1 MPTPTYSQ
9 IYTTTVTGS
18 ATTQIEFGLIPAT
31 YSDLVMVCKIV
42 PNNAGAA
49 YLNLRVGTGNSIDTG
64 GNYSAQQLVYT
75 NGSVSAYQYFN
86 DTNFEIVGNQYQTL
100 GTFQLQID
108 INGYTSTAAWKT
120 VFARVSASDNTS
132 RQNLGPWKNT
142 SALNIIRLSSAN
154 AAIGIGSTAS
164 LYGILRA

>member
-1 MPTPTYSQ
+1 MPTTYSQ
-9 IYTTTVTGS
+9 IFTTTVTGS
-18 ATTQIEFGLIPAT
+18 ATTQIEFGSIPST

-49 YLNLRVGTGNSIDTG
+49 YLNLRVGASNTIDTG

-75 NGSVSAYQYFN
+75 SGSVTAYQYFN
-86 DTNFEIVGNQYQTL
+86 DTNFEVVGNQYQTF

-108 INGYTSTAAWKT
+108 LHGYAQTTAWKT
-120 VFARVSASDNTS
+120 ILARVSASDNTS
-132 RQNLGPWKNT
+132 RQNLGPWKST
-142 SALNIIRLSSAN
+142 SVLNIIRLSSTN
-154 AAIGIGSTAS
+154 AAIGVGSTAS